1 MMQSV
6 RTWIA
11 FGFLGLGFL
20 YLVVLALSLTVVP
33 VWLATSVGIAF
44 AN

>member
-11 FGFLGLGFL
+11 FGFLGLGLL
-20 YLVVLALSLTVVP
+20 YLAVLALSLTAVP
-33 VWLATSVGIAF
+33 LWLAANVGIAF
-44 AN
+44 AR